1 MRSMT
6 GFAAVTRDVD
16 QLTLNVTLRAINHR
30 HLDLQCRL
38 PASLQA
44 AETAIRAQVQRTVA
58 RGRLELAIQ
67 VQAREA
73 AVPAV
78 EVNEALL
85 TALDAAFAPA
95 RAKGIVQGVLTPGD
109 VLRLPHVVTVGEA
122 RETVDPDTVRA
133 AAERA
138 VEDALAALDA
148 MRRSE
153 GDYLAAELET
163 RLAALQALVSDIEAA
178 AADGAEQLT
187 TRLLERVGDLRLDPA
202 LDPSVLAQEVVKYV
216 ARSDVREE
224 LVRLRAHIGH
234 WRQLVAGTD
243 PVGRTLDFLLQEM
256 NREVNTIGAKAE
268 GTRVSALVVQAKAEL
283 EKMREQVQNV
293 E

>member
-6 GFAAVTRDVD
+6 GFAAVTRDVE
-16 QLTLNVTLRAINHR
+16 QISLSVTLRAINHR
-30 HLDLQCRL
+30 HLDIQCRL

-44 AETAIRAQVQRTVA
+44 AETAIRAQVQRAVA

-78 EVNEALL
+78 EVNETLL
-85 TALDAAFAPA
+85 AALDAALASA
-95 RAKGIVQGVLTPGD
+95 RASGIVQGVLTPGD
-109 VLRLPHVVTVGEA
+109 VLRLPHVVSIGET
-122 RETVDPDTVRA
+122 RETVDPEAIRA
-133 AAERA
+133 EAEKA

-148 MRRSE
+148 MRRAE
-153 GDYLAAELET
+153 GAYLAAELET
-163 RLAALQALVSDIEAA
+163 RLTALQTLVDEVETAA
-178 AADGAEQLT
+178 AEGAELLRG
-187 TRLLERVGDLRLDPA
+187 RLHERIEDLRLDSA
-202 LDPSVLAQEVVKYV
+202 VDGSVLAQEVVKYV

-224 LVRLRAHIGH
+224 IVRLRAHVGH
-234 WRQLVAGTD
+234 WQQLVAGSE
-243 PVGRTLDFLLQEM
+243 PLGRTLEFLLQEM

>member
-163 RLAALQALVSDIEAA
+163 RLAALEALVSDIEAA